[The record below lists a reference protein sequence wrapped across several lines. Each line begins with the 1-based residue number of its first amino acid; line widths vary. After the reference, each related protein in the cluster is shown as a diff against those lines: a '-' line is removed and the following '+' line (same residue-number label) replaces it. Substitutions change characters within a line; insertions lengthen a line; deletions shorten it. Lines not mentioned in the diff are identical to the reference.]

1 MIHFWPWETFLW
13 YFMES
18 MMCCPLMH
26 ESTTN
31 AWSGD
36 TYYRIWCIWIF
47 PLVLHLNFAFQKVKK
62 KFVIFSF
69 WIFPGGAKKSN
80 KKGGG
85 TFLPRPGKF
94 KLEISPTFV
103 ALFDSQT
110 RKQNERENSNS
121 PNSDLRFTMS
131 YILCAFM
138 YQIKVVHEFHEVQ
151 EKSFSRSKMDHFF
164 QLGERVVL
172 WITFQ

>member
-26 ESTTN
+26 ESITN

-47 PLVLHLNFAFQKVKK
+47 PLVLHLNFAFQKVQKK
-62 KFVIFSF
+62 LWYFHFEFSRAEQKSQ
-69 WIFPGGAKKSN
+69 IKKVGELFCPARENSN
-80 KKGGG
+80 WKYHKLLLH
-85 TFLPRPGKF
+85 FLTVK
-94 KLEISPTFV
+94 
-103 ALFDSQT
+103 T

>member
-1 MIHFWPWETFLW
+1 MHEVVILTTEFGVFEFSRSFCIWTLPFKKCEKNLW
-13 YFMES
+13 YFHFEFS
-18 MMCCPLMH
+18 RAEQKSQIKKVGELFCPARENSNWKYHL
-26 ESTTN
+26 
-31 AWSGD
+31 
-36 TYYRIWCIWIF
+36 
-47 PLVLHLNFAFQKVKK
+47 LLLHFLTVK
-62 KFVIFSF
+62 
-69 WIFPGGAKKSN
+69 
-80 KKGGG
+80 
-85 TFLPRPGKF
+85 
-94 KLEISPTFV
+94 
-103 ALFDSQT
+103 T
-110 RKQNERENSNS
+110 RKQNKRENSNS